1 MPATKHYPDLAAA
14 EKFRLQIAAYPGY
27 HEKEAD
33 MKKMYAADRRDFRR
47 VLSLY
52 KKGLW
57 SEAAEVAGH
66 MDTAPRDY
74 IPERIWSDIQSV

>member
-1 MPATKHYPDLAAA
+1 MKHYPDLAAA
-14 EKFRLQIAAYPGY
+14 EKFRLRIAEYPGY

-33 MKKMYAADRRDFRR
+33 MKKMYAGDRRDFRR

-52 KKGLW
+52 KKGKW

-66 MDTAPRDY
+66 MDTAPREH
-74 IPERIWSDIQSV
+74 IPERIWNDIQSAL